1 MPSRFISVYEELAMG
16 SGVFVIIHSLLVAFV
31 GLKTAQQLF
40 LDMIRIVFRAHM
52 SFFDTTPTGR
62 LLSWVR

>member
-1 MPSRFISVYEELAMG
+1 MG

-40 LDMIRIVFRAHM
+40 LDMIRIVFGAPM